1 MSATRAAM
9 IEPSRSSPMISRR
22 AIATIVAVG
31 GDLRQQ
37 GPREPRIDSPASKLE
52 MTMKRATS
60 FMLRSPVLRAA
71 AVAVLA
77 AGCAMRTP
85 PASQQFTP
93 NGTVVQ
99 VSQAGVGKVV
109 TLHVGDTLRILL
121 GPPLGGTVLDWQVRA
136 YPARVLSAPLPPKVG
151 GRVEFVA
158 QADGRGSVVLVGLAR
173 CGAGPG
179 PAVEGV
185 QCPAGGD
192 ASGGPPGVVAG
203 GGAMPSRQLT
213 FDVVVTG

>member
-1 MSATRAAM
+1 MSM
-9 IEPSRSSPMISRR
+9 N
-22 AIATIVAVG
+22 
-31 GDLRQQ
+31 
-37 GPREPRIDSPASKLE
+37 
-52 MTMKRATS
+52 RATS
-60 FMLRSPVLRAA
+60 FVLRSPVPLAA
-71 AVAVLA
+71 AVVAVLA
-77 AGCAMRTP
+77 AGCATRTST
-85 PASQQFTP
+85 ASQPPMP

-99 VSQAGVGKVV
+99 VTQSGDGKVV
-109 TLHVGDTLRILL
+109 TLHLGDTFRILL
-121 GPPLGGTVLDWQVRA
+121 GPPMGGTVLNWQVRA
-136 YPARVLSAPLPPKVG
+136 YPNGVLSAPLRSQVE

-158 QADGRGSVVLVGLAR
+158 QAEGTGSVVLVGLTR

-185 QCPAGGD
+185 QCPVGGE